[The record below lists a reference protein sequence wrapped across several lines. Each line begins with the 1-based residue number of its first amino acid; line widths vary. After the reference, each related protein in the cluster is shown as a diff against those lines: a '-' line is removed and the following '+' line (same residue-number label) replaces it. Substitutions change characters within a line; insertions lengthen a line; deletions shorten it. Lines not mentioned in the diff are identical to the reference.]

1 MDGLMIYILFNNIS
15 IYQDDERMAMEG
27 VHSGTLL
34 MTKKIHAAEGF
45 ELRVVIKFCFGSG
58 RSRKETIDSFLESH
72 QTSSTPTDGS
82 LLGFTSKTGMFS

>member
-1 MDGLMIYILFNNIS
+1 MMSEWLGK
-15 IYQDDERMAMEG
+15 A

-45 ELRVVIKFCFGSG
+45 ELRAVIKFCFGSD
-58 RSRKETIDSFLESH
+58 SRKETIDSFLEAH